1 MRIAI
6 ALIAGTAIA
15 ATASAQLEVGQ
26 GTVAGGWIDAEIMQ
40 LREDGNAVLT
50 VNLVNTESWDLQ
62 FDPSNVTAAID
73 INALAG
79 LPAGSLVIVHGIA
92 WDVTINTVGGSWLS
106 EAYVSQVDLNGNGIY
121 LHPGAGDNFAG
132 TAAYNSG
139 GWIDYTDNGLPET
152 MLTDG
157 VLYMEYFESFDDVA
171 DAIDAYWNGTLQY
184 DITVVP
190 APASVL
196 LLGLGLVARRRR

>member
-1 MRIAI
+1 
-6 ALIAGTAIA
+6 
-15 ATASAQLEVGQ
+15 
-26 GTVAGGWIDAEIMQ
+26 
-40 LREDGNAVLT
+40 
-50 VNLVNTESWDLQ
+50 
-62 FDPSNVTAAID
+62 
-73 INALAG
+73 
-79 LPAGSLVIVHGIA
+79 
-92 WDVTINTVGGSWLS
+92 
-106 EAYVSQVDLNGNGIY
+106 
-121 LHPGAGDNFAG
+121 
-132 TAAYNSG
+132 
-139 GWIDYTDNGLPET
+139 GWIDYTDNNLPET